1 MEEVALAVEG
11 LRRGLG
17 AALGNPG
24 RWRGRASEEGVGGD
38 SAEGGGEAMIVWCC
52 GCARSA
58 VVWCKKWLDGCRRVH
73 VKQRT

>member
-1 MEEVALAVEG
+1 MEDVALAVEG

-38 SAEGGGEAMIVWCC
+38 SAEGGGEAMIGCVVGAQEAQCC
-52 GCARSA
+52 VAISG
-58 VVWCKKWLDGCRRVH
+58 
-73 VKQRT
+73 